1 MEEMITMGAYTM
13 EQYIASINKEHYK
26 QRIEE
31 LKSSL
36 PSSTEM
42 KNIRKDCLYRTA
54 GTTAISSMLWLSL
67 ASILD
72 GYIHNL
78 SSACVQSA
86 PLGLG
91 FWAIS
96 TAIAAAPYLTIK
108 HKYNSSRREIDRLET
123 KLVEIE
129 NNKKHTK

>member
-42 KNIRKDCLYRTA
+42 KTTQRDCLYRVA
-54 GTTAISSMLWLSL
+54 GTSAISSFFWIGLTLIMDRHVHDLT
-67 ASILD
+67 
-72 GYIHNL
+72 
-78 SSACVQSA
+78 SACIQIA

-91 FWAIS
+91 FFAIS
-96 TAIAAAPYLTIK
+96 TIIAAAPYLTVK